1 MGARRGAPAG
11 FLAGCGGGRNGASR
25 AAPHSLLRARP
36 GDVGAPLLPRRQ
48 RAERAPCGGRRSRIN
63 KGEAGAVPRRAS
75 DFEDSAGPDGC
86 QRTGKDVGRRHLDVT
101 WLGHGCFRLRGR
113 GAAVVTDPYP
123 PAIGLKLSRMDA
135 EVVTISHEH
144 DNHNYT
150 QVVREGAYEIRGP
163 GEYEVAGVSVIG
175 VPTFH
180 DAEKGAKHGRN
191 TVYLI
196 EIDDVRVCHLGDLG
210 HKLDDVEAEVVT
222 SPDVLLVPVG
232 GRSAMN
238 AAQAAEVVRQLEPRY
253 VVPMHYAI
261 PGLKLELDPID
272 RFLKEMGVAASEP
285 QSWRCRNR
293 PSASTRQRSSS
304 WNQRRK

>member
-1 MGARRGAPAG
+1 M
-11 FLAGCGGGRNGASR
+11 
-25 AAPHSLLRARP
+25 
-36 GDVGAPLLPRRQ
+36 
-48 RAERAPCGGRRSRIN
+48 
-63 KGEAGAVPRRAS
+63 
-75 DFEDSAGPDGC
+75 
-86 QRTGKDVGRRHLDVT
+86 DVT

-123 PAIGLKLSRMDA
+123 PSIGLKLQRLDA
-135 EVVTISHEH
+135 DLVTVSHEH
-144 DNHNYT
+144 ENHNYT
-150 QVVREGAYEIRGP
+150 QVMRDAYEIRGP

-210 HKLDDVEAEVVT
+210 HRLDDAEAEAIS

-232 GRSAMN
+232 GNTAIN
-238 AAQAAEVVRQLEPRY
+238 AAQAAEVVRQLEPRF

-261 PGLKLELDPID
+261 PGLKLQLDTLD
-272 RFLKEMGVAASEP
+272 RFLKEMAVTSAEP
-285 QSWRCRNR
+285 QPKLSVQ
-293 PSASTRQRSSS
+293 ASSGEYDT
-304 WNQRRK
+304 KVVVLEPKIEPKV